1 MAAAATDDDGWVNLA
16 MNDEAAVVDVLLL
29 LRHAEPPRPSKT
41 SRDLPSLRWSVRQR
55 RSKNVPRHHHASDL
69 VVVEGKDK
77 KKGESSEARAS
88 PTTPLSWS
96 GATSVSGGALDGS
109 EESSRAPKPTDAAR
123 SKVAV
128 RSEAAIFK
136 RPRKKKTLAE
146 LKEEESFLLK
156 ERRNLKNQLATLRL
170 TVEKQRATNESLRKI
185 KTITHCLKTSR
196 SLSFQQW
203 PTPGSLVSS
212 TKDASCIQLDLQLPL
227 TTMKAT
233 TSVVPGE
240 SISYQLEQVNAVGVP
255 TKIMPTIVHCSNLGA
270 SQSSCP
276 PNVSCKVE
284 EAGSQDAA
292 FSLPDL
298 NLPFGDDP
306 SSEVLYRTS

>member
-77 KKGESSEARAS
+77 KKGESSAARAS

-109 EESSRAPKPTDAAR
+109 EESSRPPKPTDAAR

-156 ERRNLKNQLATLRL
+156 ERRNLKNQLATLHL
-170 TVEKQRATNESLRKI
+170 TVEKQKATNESLRKI
-185 KTITHCLKTSR
+185 K
-196 SLSFQQW
+196 
-203 PTPGSLVSS
+203 
-212 TKDASCIQLDLQLPL
+212 LDLQLPL

>member
-29 LRHAEPPRPSKT
+29 LRHAEPPRLSKT

-77 KKGESSEARAS
+77 KKGESSAARAS

-109 EESSRAPKPTDAAR
+109 EESSRPPKPTDAAR

-156 ERRNLKNQLATLRL
+156 ERRNLKN
-170 TVEKQRATNESLRKI
+170 
-185 KTITHCLKTSR
+185 
-196 SLSFQQW
+196 
-203 PTPGSLVSS
+203 
-212 TKDASCIQLDLQLPL
+212 LDLQLPQ
-227 TTMKAT
+227 TMMKAT

-284 EAGSQDAA
+284 EAGSRDAA

-298 NLPFGDDP
+298 NLPFGDNP

>member
-1 MAAAATDDDGWVNLA
+1 
-16 MNDEAAVVDVLLL
+16 
-29 LRHAEPPRPSKT
+29 
-41 SRDLPSLRWSVRQR
+41 
-55 RSKNVPRHHHASDL
+55 
-69 VVVEGKDK
+69 
-77 KKGESSEARAS
+77 
-88 PTTPLSWS
+88 
-96 GATSVSGGALDGS
+96 
-109 EESSRAPKPTDAAR
+109 
-123 SKVAV
+123 
-128 RSEAAIFK
+128 
-136 RPRKKKTLAE
+136 
-146 LKEEESFLLK
+146 
-156 ERRNLKNQLATLRL
+156 
-170 TVEKQRATNESLRKI
+170 
-185 KTITHCLKTSR
+185 
-196 SLSFQQW
+196 
-203 PTPGSLVSS
+203 
-212 TKDASCIQLDLQLPL
+212 
-227 TTMKAT
+227 MKAT

>member
-1 MAAAATDDDGWVNLA
+1 MCMG
-16 MNDEAAVVDVLLL
+16 M
-29 LRHAEPPRPSKT
+29 
-41 SRDLPSLRWSVRQR
+41 SRDRPGQFVHFRTPDRFLDPPVLWTGRCRFTIVNIVWTEMPSSLR
-55 RSKNVPRHHHASDL
+55 
-69 VVVEGKDK
+69 
-77 KKGESSEARAS
+77 
-88 PTTPLSWS
+88 
-96 GATSVSGGALDGS
+96 
-109 EESSRAPKPTDAAR
+109 
-123 SKVAV
+123 VAV

-156 ERRNLKNQLATLRL
+156 ERRNLKNQLATLHL
-170 TVEKQRATNESLRKI
+170 TVEKQKATNESLRKI
-185 KTITHCLKTSR
+185 KMITRCLKTSR

-212 TKDASCIQLDLQLPL
+212 TKDASCIQLCLDLQLPL